1 MNFDKESIIN
11 DLSSYNY
18 KKLKSTNSDMK
29 ELANDISMNLPEASI
44 LMKEEDLPDIDN
56 IDEESTEYLLI
67 PSYLKD
73 PLIIIISYTIL
84 SQNIIQKNIGKYI
97 SLIKPREDGTFS
109 QISIFI
115 YGVFIALLFSLIR
128 ITVS

>member
-1 MNFDKESIIN
+1 MNIDRESIIN
-11 DLSSYNY
+11 DLHLYNI
-18 KKLKSTNSDMK
+18 KKLQSTNSDMK

-44 LMKEEDLPDIDN
+44 LMKEENLPDIEDVE
-56 IDEESTEYLLI
+56 EESIEYLLI

-84 SQNIIQKNIGKYI
+84 SQNIVQKNIGKYI
-97 SLIKPREDGTFS
+97 SLIKPQKDGTFS
-109 QISIFI
+109 QISII
-115 YGVFIALLFSLIR
+115 TYGIFIALLFSLIR